1 MNYNSQPQQPPIVP
15 YYLTEEYQEKQSIKN
30 SSNALGIGIVLSLV
44 SSFFIILILLLI
56 ARLFGGSA
64 NYNTDFDGV
73 DPAIYYVISSI
84 TSILSL
90 VVPFWLSSII
100 MKRKISTLIQF
111 NSFDKE
117 LGVACIGI
125 GMATCVCANF
135 FASYLISNL
144 NSIGI
149 DPYVPNIPYDN
160 NIASII
166 LYIVSVSIV
175 PALVEELAF
184 RGVILGSLRK
194 YGDGF
199 AVIVSAALFGL
210 FHANFLQIPFAFV
223 IGLILGFLTVRLN
236 SILPAMIIH
245 FTNNFSAS
253 ISDIIEHS
261 SSDFYSNLYTT
272 ITFLVFILVGILCLI
287 YILKKDKS
295 FFSISRSTS
304 VLTLKEKFKA
314 FASSAAMVVSLVL
327 IALETLIS
335 SVS

>member
-1 MNYNSQPQQPPIVP
+1 MNYNSQPQQPIAP

-30 SSNALGIGIVLSLV
+30 SSNALGIGIILSLA
-44 SSFFIILILLLI
+44 SSFFIILILLLL
-56 ARLFGGSA
+56 ARLFGGST
-64 NYNTDFDGV
+64 NYNTDFNGV
-73 DPAIYYVISSI
+73 EPTIYYVVISI
-84 TSILSL
+84 TSIISL
-90 VVPFWLSSII
+90 VVPFWLSSLI

-111 NSFDKE
+111 NSFDKKF
-117 LGVACIGI
+117 GVACIGI
-125 GMATCVCANF
+125 GMATCICANF
-135 FASYLISNL
+135 FASSLISNL

-166 LYIVSVSIV
+166 LYIVSISIV
-175 PALVEELAF
+175 PALVEEFAF

-199 AVIVSAALFGL
+199 AIIVSAALFGL

-245 FTNNFSAS
+245 FTNNFSVS
-253 ISDIIEHS
+253 ISDIIEHN
-261 SSDFYSNLYTT
+261 SSDFYSKLHG
-272 ITFLVFILVGILCLI
+272 IIMSLVFILVGTLCLI

-295 FFSISRSTS
+295 FFSISRYTS
-304 VLTLKEKFKA
+304 VLTLKEKFKV

>member
-1 MNYNSQPQQPPIVP
+1 MNYNSQPQQPIVP

-44 SSFFIILILLLI
+44 SSFFIISILLLL
-56 ARLFGGSA
+56 ARLFGGST
-64 NYNTDFDGV
+64 NYNADFNGV
-73 DPAIYYVISSI
+73 APAIYYVIISI
-84 TSILSL
+84 TSIISL

-111 NSFDKE
+111 NSFDKKF
-117 LGVACIGI
+117 GVACIGI
-125 GMATCVCANF
+125 GMTTCICANF

-166 LYIVSVSIV
+166 LYVVSVSIV
-175 PALVEELAF
+175 PALVEEFSF

-223 IGLILGFLTVRLN
+223 VGLILGFLTVRLN
-236 SILPAMIIH
+236 SILPAVIIH
-245 FTNNFSAS
+245 FINNFSS
-253 ISDIIEHS
+253 VISDIIEHN

-272 ITFLVFILVGILCLI
+272 IIFLFFILIGTLCLI

-314 FASSAAMVVSLVL
+314 FAFSATMVVTLVL

-335 SVS
+335 SVN